1 MREIYYGS
9 RFRKDFRLAIK
20 RGLDMSLIREV
31 MENLE
36 NEIPLDQK
44 YMNHAL
50 VGDYAGS
57 FECHIQPDW
66 LLIYQLAETS
76 IVFVR
81 TGSHSDLF

>member
-9 RFRKDFRLAIK
+9 RFRKDFRLAIN

-36 NEIPLDQK
+36 NEIPLDKK

-50 VGDYAGS
+50 VSCYFNYPQPQAASLLGS
-57 FECHIQPDW
+57 AID
-66 LLIYQLAETS
+66 QL
-76 IVFVR
+76 
-81 TGSHSDLF
+81 